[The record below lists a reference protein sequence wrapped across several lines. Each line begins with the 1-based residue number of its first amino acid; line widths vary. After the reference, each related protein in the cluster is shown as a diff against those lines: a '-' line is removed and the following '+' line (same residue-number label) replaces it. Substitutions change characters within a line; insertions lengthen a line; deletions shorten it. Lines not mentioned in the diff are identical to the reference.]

1 MTLQSNLERIDAI
14 TAELKPPA
22 TAVPR
27 MAQQFIKLLEAVPEL
42 KTDEEKLDALRAIA
56 VTSISVLT
64 MAGANTA
71 EVMGQAA
78 DTMLESGEAALAVR
92 RAAVTEA
99 ANDDRSL

>member
-1 MTLQSNLERIDAI
+1 MTLQNKLTRIDAI

-22 TAVPR
+22 SAVPR

-56 VTSISVLT
+56 VTAISVLT

-78 DTMLESGEAALAVR
+78 DTMLESGEATLAVR
-92 RAAVTEA
+92 RAAVKEA
-99 ANDDRSL
+99 ADDDSRV